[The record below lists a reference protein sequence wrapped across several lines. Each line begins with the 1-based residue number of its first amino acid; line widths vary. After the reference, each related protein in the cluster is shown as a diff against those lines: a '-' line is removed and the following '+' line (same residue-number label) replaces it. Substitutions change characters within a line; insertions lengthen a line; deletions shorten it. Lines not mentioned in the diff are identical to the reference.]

1 MATTGVRSTGNAT
14 RLYIGAFGTAT
25 ADVAVQANLV
35 GKVADLSGLTDAASA
50 VTVNEYA
57 DGYDSQGYT
66 INLSG
71 IKTAGPWTLLVNYV
85 MDDEGLAKLEAAYA
99 NGTTHT
105 AVVEMGE
112 TAQYLKSK
120 LITADCM
127 IGSFDFTTASD
138 GVRQV
143 TVVLNIIGAPRK
155 SLKGF

>member
-1 MATTGVRSTGNAT
+1 MATTGVRNTGIAT
-14 RLYIGAFGTAT
+14 RLYVGAFGAAT
-25 ADVAVQANLV
+25 AAVAVPANMV
-35 GKVADLSGLTDAASA
+35 GYVADISGLTDAASA

-57 DGYDSQGYT
+57 DGVNSQGYA

-71 IKTAGPWTLLVNYV
+71 IKTAGPYTLLVNYV
-85 MDDEGLAKLEAAYA
+85 MDDESLAELEAAYA

-120 LITADCM
+120 LITVDCM
-127 IGSFDFTTASD
+127 IGSFDFSTASD
-138 GVRQV
+138 AVRQV
-143 TVVLNIIGAPRK
+143 TMVLNIIGAPRK